1 MAFTVADERCSIS
14 SFLSRGGCWV
24 RRNLIFWNQQTT
36 KTLSVF
42 AQEKRNAQQARD
54 LLRCRCCC
62 RSQSF
67 SSRKREFQS
76 GVFSLSPF
84 VGGVNFFL
92 LFSAFF
98 SLVVLPKPYHE
109 KTLNT
114 FLVSFVPSLKRE
126 KTSAFSTSNTSRAV
140 YLCTFLRLLSQ
151 LERVFQ

>member
-1 MAFTVADERCSIS
+1 MFHS

-42 AQEKRNAQQARD
+42 AREKRNAQQAPIAAERSA
-54 LLRCRCCC
+54 LL
-62 RSQSF
+62 SLFFAEKEASL
-67 SSRKREFQS
+67 EFQS

-84 VGGVNFFL
+84 EGGVNRSKVFPSFL
-92 LFSAFF
+92 SRCFYLNPI
-98 SLVVLPKPYHE
+98 VKNPKHI
-109 KTLNT
+109 
-114 FLVSFVPSLKRE
+114 FVSFVPSLKRE

-151 LERVFQ
+151 LE

>member
-1 MAFTVADERCSIS
+1 MFHS

-54 LLRCRCCC
+54 LLCCCCCC

-76 GVFSLSPF
+76 GVFSLSTF
-84 VGGVNFFL
+84 VGGVNFFPSFL
-92 LFSAFF
+92 CFF
-98 SLVVLPKPYHE
+98 LSRCFYLNPIMKNPKHM
-109 KTLNT
+109 
-114 FLVSFVPSLKRE
+114 FVSFVPSLKRE

-140 YLCTFLRLLSQ
+140 YLCTFLRLLSH
-151 LERVFQ
+151 LE

>member
-1 MAFTVADERCSIS
+1 MFHS

-42 AQEKRNAQQARD
+42 AREKRNAQQAPIAAERSA
-54 LLRCRCCC
+54 LL
-62 RSQSF
+62 SLFFAEKEASL
-67 SSRKREFQS
+67 EFQS

-109 KTLNT
+109 QTLNT

-126 KTSAFSTSNTSRAV
+126 KTSVFYTSHITLV
-140 YLCTFLRLLSQ
+140 YLCTFLILLSQ
-151 LERVFQ
+151 LE